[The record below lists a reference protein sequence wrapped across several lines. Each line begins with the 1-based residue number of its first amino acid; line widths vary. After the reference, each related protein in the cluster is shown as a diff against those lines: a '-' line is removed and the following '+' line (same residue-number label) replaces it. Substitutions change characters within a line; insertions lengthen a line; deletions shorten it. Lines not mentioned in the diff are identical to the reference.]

1 MTEIKFFPRKVSE
14 SSWSSPFC
22 MKYCTQ
28 AVNGHAPHG
37 LAAKKLYCTNL
48 KLSASN
54 RKLTH
59 TFQLSGPPVH
69 GGGIAGLGP
78 SFTCRVCFSPCVFVL
93 FEIETV

>member
-37 LAAKKLYCTNL
+37 LAAKKL
-48 KLSASN
+48 
-54 RKLTH
+54 
-59 TFQLSGPPVH
+59 
-69 GGGIAGLGP
+69 
-78 SFTCRVCFSPCVFVL
+78 
-93 FEIETV
+93 